1 MENRATA
8 RVVQAVIAAIFA
20 APLVSRAG
28 DIVSSPVVINPGSV
42 REGECMRGWR
52 SSFSMRHIREWG
64 RARGLHVVDDRGPV
78 VDGTAAFVSPGGSS
92 IVVSGL
98 SRVKRYRVWIDFVR
112 FRDARQCPPAL
123 LRIYASV
130 PRGGPI
136 ILRELRQED
145 LGEGYCSIEL
155 PAETMVRGTAE
166 ILFTEYSHRPG
177 LWGVWDIII
186 AEGDLLPARSD
197 IRDDQVID
205 LEIKDRIIE

>member
-1 MENRATA
+1 MKNGTTA
-8 RVVQAVIAAIFA
+8 RAAQALIAVMFA
-20 APLVSRAG
+20 APLASRG
-28 DIVSSPVVINPGSV
+28 GEVVSSPVVINPGSV

-52 SSFSMRHIREWG
+52 SSFSIRHIREWG
-64 RARGLHVVDDRGPV
+64 RARGLHVVDDREPV

-98 SRVKRYRVWIDFVR
+98 SRWKRYRLWIDFVR

-130 PRGGPI
+130 PRGGPVL
-136 ILRELRQED
+136 LRELRQED

-166 ILFTEYSHRPG
+166 ILFTEYSPRPG

-186 AEGDLLPARSD
+186 AEGDVLPARSE

-205 LEIKDRIIE
+205 LEIKDKIIE